1 MPAWLGGLSRSSK
14 PALVKSDHLAPH
26 VRVAEEAVDVHGRG
40 KGSNA
45 KSAAAVVAA
54 AEIHGKTADLVEM
67 ADASAAVMMTAAV
80 AVVVDVT
87 STLMAGSDL
96 LPPTKT

>member
-54 AEIHGKTADLVEM
+54 AEIHGKTADLVE
-67 ADASAAVMMTAAV
+67 AAV